1 MTLTV
6 STVVPRRQAASTPV
20 SVPIT
25 IEKTVPSEHHRDRVL
40 IADSRLLET
49 GCSFANETP
58 RLPWASCFR

>member
-6 STVVPRRQAASTPV
+6 STAVPRRQAASTPV

-25 IEKTVPSEHHRDRVL
+25 IENTVPSSTIGIVFS

-49 GCSFANETP
+49 GWSFANETP
-58 RLPWASCFR
+58 RLPCASCFR